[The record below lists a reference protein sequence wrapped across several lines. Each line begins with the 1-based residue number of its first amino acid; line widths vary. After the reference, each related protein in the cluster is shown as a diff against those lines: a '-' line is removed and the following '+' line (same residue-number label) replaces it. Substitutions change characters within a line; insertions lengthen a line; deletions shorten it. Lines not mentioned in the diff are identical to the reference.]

1 MTYDF
6 EFAHW
11 MARFRASLFAVLI
24 LVLASCNG
32 TDSLTPNSAVDPEG
46 VGDPAAPI
54 EGASLATAYAGG
66 IPMGLF
72 QTPYSSI
79 GYRYNGTLR
88 NIYPGDLVSEL
99 RAIKDRGG
107 KVMLNLPGAPR
118 RYTDKYGNFSLSKWK
133 TSLDRYKGVNFSS
146 YIQDGTII
154 GNYLIDEP
162 NDPNNWRNHKPISP
176 STLEEMARYSKA
188 RWSNLATIVRVRPD
202 YLGYNHHYL
211 DAAWSQYH
219 SRFGDP
225 YKFVAHDVAIA
236 RNKGVGL
243 VIGMNVLKGNHGYK
257 MTASQIKSWGGALLS
272 SSYPCAFI
280 SWTYNSTYLSTSSMK
295 DAMSYLRSKA
305 QSRGFKTC
313 RG

>member
-1 MTYDF
+1 MTHNF

-11 MARFRASLFAVLI
+11 VARLRAPLFAALI
-24 LVLASCNG
+24 LVLASCN
-32 TDSLTPNSAVDPEG
+32 TDSFTPDSSVDPEA
-46 VGDPAAPI
+46 VGDPAAP
-54 EGASLATAYAGG
+54 SLAIAYAGG

-79 GYRYNGTLR
+79 GNRYNGTLR
-88 NIYPGDLVSEL
+88 NIYPKELVSEL

-107 KVMLNLPGAPR
+107 KVLLNLPGSPA

-133 TSLDRYKGVNFSS
+133 TSVDRFRGVNFSS
-146 YIQDGTII
+146 YIKDGTII

-162 NDPNNWRNHKPISP
+162 NDPNNWKNHKPISP

-188 RWSNLATIVRVRPD
+188 RWPELKTIVRVRPD
-202 YLGYNHHYL
+202 YLSYNHRYL

-225 YKFVAHDVAIA
+225 KKFVAHDVAVA
-236 RNKGVGL
+236 KNKGVAL
-243 VIGMNVLKGNHGYK
+243 VIGMNVLKGNHGSK

-280 SWTYNSTYLSTSSMK
+280 SWTYNSNYLSTSSIK

-305 QSRGFKTC
+305 QSRGYKPC

>member
-11 MARFRASLFAVLI
+11 MARLRAPLFAVLI
-24 LVLASCNG
+24 LVLASCNN
-32 TDSLTPNSAVDPEG
+32 TDSLTPNSTVDPEG
-46 VGDPAAPI
+46 VGDPAAPT
-54 EGASLATAYAGG
+54 EGASLTLAYAGG

-72 QTPYSSI
+72 QTPASSL

-88 NIYPGDLVSEL
+88 NIYPKEL
-99 RAIKDRGG
+99 LSQLKAIKDQGG
-107 KVMLNLPGAPR
+107 KVMLNLPGAPP
-118 RYTDKYGNFSLSKWK
+118 RYTDKYGNFSLSMWK

-154 GNYLIDEP
+154 GVYLIDEP
-162 NDPNNWRNHKPISP
+162 NDPNNWKNHKPISP
-176 STLEEMARYSKA
+176 STLEEMAKYSKS
-188 RWSNLATIVRVRPD
+188 RWSNLTTVVRVRPD
-202 YLGYNHHYL
+202 YLGYHHYYL

-225 YKFVAHDVAIA
+225 YKFVANDVAIA
-236 RNKGVGL
+236 KNKGIGL
-243 VIGMNVLKGNHGYK
+243 VIGLNVLRGNNGSK

-280 SWTYNSTYLSTSSMK
+280 SWTYNSTYLSTSAVK

-313 RG
+313 RN